1 MRPVACLVPV
11 RGLARGKQRL
21 APLLTEAERAA
32 LVAAMLHDVL
42 DTLHRCARVTL
53 LAVVSGDPEVAAVAA
68 EYGALL
74 LPDLPDGGLNA
85 CLQSGCAW
93 LAAACPDHAVLL
105 VPADLPAL
113 TPSLLEATVLAAN
126 AEVVIARAADG
137 GTNLLLQQPPA
148 TLPLRFGPASAA
160 RHHEAARAAGRSVA
174 VIDHPVLACDL
185 DRPADL
191 AAFLARPGAG
201 RTLHLLHRLRLRE
214 RLAAL
219 PDVCAPGVSR

>member
-11 RGLARGKQRL
+11 RGLARGKHRL

-42 DTLHRCARVTL
+42 DALHRCAPVAL
-53 LAVVSGDPEVAAVAA
+53 LAVVSDDPAVAALAA
-68 EYGALL
+68 EYGALA
-74 LPDLPDGGLNA
+74 LPDLPDGGLTG
-85 CLQSGCAW
+85 CLQAGCAW
-93 LAAACPDHAVLL
+93 LGAACPDHAVLL

-113 TPSLLEATVLAAN
+113 TPALLDATVLAAE

-137 GTNLLLQQPPA
+137 GTNLLLQQPLA
-148 TLPLRFGPASAA
+148 MLPLAFGPASAA
-160 RHHEAARAAGRSVA
+160 RHHAAARAAGRSVA

-201 RTLHLLHRLRLRE
+201 RALHLLHRMRVRE
-214 RLAAL
+214 RLAAMA
-219 PDVCAPGVSR
+219 DVRAPGVSQ